1 MVRTSL
7 SRRSSSRTLLGRS
20 VLELRR
26 RVGGDIRRLRIDANL
41 SQRAVAAAAG
51 IDHGYLSLIEA
62 GAREPSFGVLSSIGE
77 VLGADL
83 HVRLYPTTGPRIH
96 DRIQAAMV
104 EALFA
109 TLHSRWR
116 RQAEVPVRRPAR
128 GYVDAVLASSEDR
141 LVIATEAQSEL
152 RRLEQQLRWASDKA
166 ESLPSSVAWPA
177 LVGGDEQ
184 RTMISRLL
192 LLRSSRTMRELART
206 FALTLQAA
214 YPASTAD
221 VYHALTTSD
230 RSWPGAGILWVDLVG
245 GRGRILDRP
254 PRGVSIGR

>member
-1 MVRTSL
+1 MVRS
-7 SRRSSSRTLLGRS
+7 SARARSTSRTILGRS

-26 RVGGDIRRLRIDANL
+26 RLGGDIRRLRVDAGL

-62 GAREPSFGVLSSIGE
+62 GEREPSFGVLSSIGE

-104 EALFA
+104 EALFGA
-109 TLHSRWR
+109 LHSRWR

-128 GYVDAVLASSEDR
+128 GYVDAVIASRADR

-177 LVGGDEQ
+177 LVGDDER
-184 RTMISRLL
+184 RTTISRLL
-192 LLRSSRTMRELART
+192 LLRSSRTMRETART
-206 FALTLQAA
+206 FALTLHAA
-214 YPASTAD
+214 YPASTAE
-221 VYHALTTSD
+221 VHRALTTVD
-230 RSWPGAGILWVDLVG
+230 GAWPGPGVLWVDFIA

-254 PRGVSIGR
+254 PRGVSLGR